1 MESPH
6 AQQPHHHT
14 SPSHALPS
22 ISSLTNGL
30 PPPSQPS
37 PHGPPARD
45 SGAWLNTQSKHT
57 SVNSG
62 LHVSTLLNPEESQ
75 VRSSVPSTPTSSR
88 LSHPH
93 QLPSISQGGDQ
104 YHQRDSLRQSVEY
117 HNAQESRRS
126 SVDSRMHS
134 GFNNLAIQPMSP
146 YESQHPSQ
154 ASLAASLRRPEGQ
167 QTLSPL
173 SSRTQLR
180 PQESHSSTRVAPP
193 IVPNPRQFGAPDPT
207 SSRPVQGFPWAF
219 PDSAL
224 ATTAEERPK
233 RRASSSESSESQKM
247 SRQNSFAASSV
258 RSSVFSAEMPIPT
271 GQRRFEEGMAF
282 QKIIGPI
289 GEDIKAGDAALTHH
303 HQMQHRA
310 VTALQNEAMLG
321 DNGAGSPGGYS
332 RTPELRVSHKLAERK
347 RRSEM
352 KDLFEELNKAVPT
365 NGGAKASKWEILSKA
380 IDYIRSTRDQERHL
394 HDEVQRLRRDVEYAR
409 ELQKE
414 NEQLRTEVCVMQERL
429 RRVEPNNPHIYGAYT
444 SHLTQQQSQ
453 PNGQQQQ
460 HISALPPV
468 LPSHQHQQH
477 PHAYAGHAAP
487 MQGVEYALPTRPSYE
502 VR

>member
-1 MESPH
+1 MESPQHQH
-6 AQQPHHHT
+6 APQQP
-14 SPSHALPS
+14 SPTHALPS

-30 PPPSQPS
+30 PPTSQPS
-37 PHGPPARD
+37 PHAPPARD
-45 SGAWLNTQSKHT
+45 SGAWLNTQSKHA
-57 SVNSG
+57 SLNNG
-62 LHVSTLLNPEESQ
+62 LHVSTLLNPEDS
-75 VRSSVPSTPTSSR
+75 
-88 LSHPH
+88 
-93 QLPSISQGGDQ
+93 QLPSIHQGPESNNG
-104 YHQRDSLRQSVEY
+104 HRDSLRQSVEY

-134 GFNNLAIQPMSP
+134 GFNNLAINPMSP

-154 ASLAASLRRPEGQ
+154 VSLAASLRRPEGQ
-167 QTLSPL
+167 NQLSPL
-173 SSRTQLR
+173 SSRNQLR

-193 IVPNPRQFGAPDPT
+193 IVPNPRQYGAPDPT

-219 PDSAL
+219 PDTAL
-224 ATTAEERPK
+224 AAVEERPK
-233 RRASSSESSESQKM
+233 RRASSSESSDSQKM

-258 RSSVFSAEMPIPT
+258 RSSVFSAEVPMPI
-271 GQRRFEEGMAF
+271 GQRKFEDGMAF

-289 GEDIKAGDAALTHH
+289 GADGVTEDPSMTHH
-303 HQMQHRA
+303 HSMQHRS
-310 VTALQNEAMLG
+310 VTALQHEHGA
-321 DNGAGSPGGYS
+321 AGSPGGYS

-380 IDYIRSTRDQERHL
+380 IDYIRSTREQEHRL
-394 HDEVQRLRRDVEYAR
+394 HDEVQHLRRDVEYAR

-414 NEQLRTEVCVMQERL
+414 NEQLRTEMCVMHERL
-429 RRVEPNNPHIYGAYT
+429 RRQDPNTTHIYGAYT
-444 SHLTQQQSQ
+444 SHLTQQQGQ
-453 PNGQQQQ
+453 PPAQQQQQQQ
-460 HISALPPV
+460 HQ
-468 LPSHQHQQH
+468 HQHQQH
-477 PHAYAGHAAP
+477 LSALPPMHGAHPHPPHPTYAPQSGS

>member
-6 AQQPHHHT
+6 AQHNPHHT

-22 ISSLTNGL
+22 ITSLTNGL
-30 PPPSQPS
+30 PPPSQHS

-45 SGAWLNTQSKHT
+45 SGAWLNPQSKHT
-57 SVNSG
+57 SINSG

-88 LSHPH
+88 LSHPN
-93 QLPSISQGGDQ
+93 QLPSISQGGD
-104 YHQRDSLRQSVEY
+104 HHAQRDSLRQSVEY
-117 HNAQESRRS
+117 HNAHDSRRS

-134 GFNNLAIQPMSP
+134 GFNNLAIQQPLSP
-146 YESQHPSQ
+146 YEK
-154 ASLAASLRRPEGQ
+154 GQ

-173 SSRTQLR
+173 SSRSQLR
-180 PQESHSSTRVAPP
+180 QQEAHSSTRVAPP

-219 PDSAL
+219 PDSTL
-224 ATTAEERPK
+224 AITSEDRPK

-258 RSSVFSAEMPIPT
+258 RSSFFSNEIPMPT
-271 GQRRFEEGMAF
+271 GQRKFEEGMAF

-289 GEDIKAGDAALTHH
+289 GEDPRAGETPLTHH

-321 DNGAGSPGGYS
+321 DPGAVSPGGYS

-394 HDEVQRLRRDVEYAR
+394 HEEVQRLRRDVEFAR
-409 ELQKE
+409 ELHKE
-414 NEQLRTEVCVMQERL
+414 NEQFRTEICVMQERL
-429 RRVEPNNPHIYGAYT
+429 RRLEPGNPHIYGAYT
-444 SHLTQQQSQ
+444 SHLSQQAQQ
-453 PNGQQQQ
+453 PNGQPQ

-468 LPSHQHQQH
+468 QHSAHPHQQ
-477 PHAYAGHAAP
+477 PHHNAYAAHAAP
-487 MQGVEYALPTRPSYE
+487 MQGVEYALPTRSSYE